1 MTCMYAAL
9 CGLYKQ
15 LCDVFPFGMT
25 LYAISYNNW
34 SLTES
39 LFCLRPFQF
48 HIVII
53 SCIFFK
59 NVVSREYE
67 PVQSEYVL
75 VLLIIAIDN

>member
-34 SLTES
+34 SLYGIIV
-39 LFCLRPFQF
+39 LFMTFSVSHCNNIM
-48 HIVII
+48 H
-53 SCIFFK
+53 FFK

-67 PVQSEYVL
+67 PVQSEYGL